1 MKKHLL
7 ALIVFIAACSSLFAA
22 DQNYFNYK
30 DPAYA
35 TALASPFTK
44 TSARVMAMGGA
55 GLAVQNNADS
65 LYINPA
71 SLGAKGLVFNIP
83 DVAVTLYNIKS
94 YNDEG
99 ILDSIIDDAS
109 NIGDNMGSIA
119 GGLFSSSAFD
129 FGRSKL
135 ATIDAGVGFKAGRFA
150 MAVDTQVNLNV
161 YNAKGGLTSIQI
173 IPQVDIAFTTGLG
186 LRFFRDNAIN
196 FDVGFSAGLNIRAFS
211 EAVSYTRVKE
221 LLDSSG
227 DLESLLNSQKT
238 AMGWTIPLSFGV
250 NVNFPFGFT
259 IAAVASNINIINGG
273 YNYKFSNFDLIKDDP
288 MGEIFSAI
296 GADEFTAKSDMNLAL
311 GVGWAPDL
319 GGWKWLADPTVA
331 IDFVDL
337 IGLFDDFSLNSFLAR
352 LKMGAEIKLF
362 KVLELRGGLNGGYVS
377 LGLGV
382 DLFKVIHLEA
392 SYYWNEFGEN
402 LGDKDV
408 DAFTIRANIFWE

>member
-1 MKKHLL
+1 MKKFLTS
-7 ALIVFIAACSSLFAA
+7 LIVILTVCSSLFAA
-22 DQNYFNYK
+22 NNIFLN
-30 DPAYA
+30 DPEYH
-35 TALASPFTK
+35 TALTSPFIK

-65 LYINPA
+65 LYMNPA

-83 DVAVTLYNIKS
+83 NVAVTLYNIKS

-99 ILDSIIDDAS
+99 ILDTIIDDPTG
-109 NIGDNMGSIA
+109 IMDNAGSIA
-119 GGLFSSSAFD
+119 GGLLQSDVFNL
-129 FGRSKL
+129 GRNKL
-135 ATIDAGVGFKAGRFA
+135 ATIDAGIGFKAGRFA
-150 MAVDTQVNLNV
+150 LAVDTQVNLNV
-161 YNAKGGLTSIQI
+161 YNDDGNIDSLKIV
-173 IPQVDIAFTTGLG
+173 PQVDVALTTGLG

-196 FDVGFSAGLNIRAFS
+196 FDVGFSAGLNLRAFTR
-211 EAVSYTRVKE
+211 AVDYDTVMDMFENDKGVDDILGSYT
-221 LLDSSG
+221 
-227 DLESLLNSQKT
+227 T
-238 AMGWTIPLSFGV
+238 AIGWALPLALGV
-250 NVNFPFGFT
+250 NVNFPFGFS
-259 IAAVASNINIINGG
+259 ISAVASNINIINGG
-273 YNYKFSNFDLIKDDP
+273 YNYKQTDFDKIKDDP

-319 GGWKWLADPTVA
+319 GGWEWLADPTVA

>member
-7 ALIVFIAACSSLFAA
+7 ALIVFIVACSSLFAA

-55 GLAVQNNADS
+55 SLAVQNNADS

-319 GGWKWLADPTVA
+319 V
-331 IDFVDL
+331 
-337 IGLFDDFSLNSFLAR
+337 DDFSLNSFLAR

>member
-1 MKKHLL
+1 MKKILL
-7 ALIVFIAACSSLFAA
+7 TLIVVFLVCSSLFAT
-22 DQNYFNYK
+22 NNIFLNN
-30 DPAYA
+30 PAYSN
-35 TALASPFTK
+35 ALTSPFIK

-65 LYINPA
+65 LYLNPA

-83 DVAVTLYNIKS
+83 NIAVTLYNIKS
-94 YNDEG
+94 YNDDG
-99 ILDSIIDDAS
+99 LLDSIIDDPS
-109 NIGDNMGSIA
+109 GFFDSDEIIDNALDLINSKA
-119 GGLFSSSAFD
+119 FS
-129 FGRSKL
+129 FGRNKL

-150 MAVDTQVNLNV
+150 LALDTQVNLNV
-161 YNAKGGLTSIQI
+161 YNKTGDPQNSEI
-173 IPQVDIAFTTGLG
+173 IPQVDVALTTGLG

-196 FDVGFSAGLNIRAFS
+196 FDVGFSLGLNLRAFTES
-211 EAVSYTRVKE
+211 ISFSTLADAADAGI
-221 LLDSSG
+221 DS
-227 DLESLLNSQKT
+227 LMTNHMT
-238 AMGWTIPLSFGV
+238 AIGWALPLSLGV

-259 IAAVASNINIINGG
+259 ISAVASNINIINGG
-273 YNYKFSNFDLIKDDP
+273 YNYKQTNFDLIKDDP

-319 GGWKWLADPTVA
+319 GGWEWLADPTVA

>member
-1 MKKHLL
+1 MKKFLL
-7 ALIVFIAACSSLFAA
+7 IMLITVLSCSTLFAE
-22 DQNYFNYK
+22 FNWTDEEYGYVLS
-30 DPAYA
+30 A
-35 TALASPFTK
+35 PFRK

-55 GLAVQNNADS
+55 GIAIQNNADA
-65 LYINPA
+65 LYMNPA

-83 DVAVTLYNIKS
+83 NVAFTLYNIKDF
-94 YNDEG
+94 NDMG
-99 ILDSIIDDAS
+99 LIDSIIEDPESVLDS
-109 NIGDNMGSIA
+109 VGDMINSD
-119 GGLFSSSAFD
+119 LLD
-129 FGRSKL
+129 YGRNNL
-135 ATIDAGVGFKAGRFA
+135 AKIDAGIGFKAGRFA
-150 MAVDTQVNLNV
+150 LAVDTQVNLNL
-161 YNAKGGLTSIQI
+161 YNSVGGFEYLNI
-173 IPQVDIAFTTGLG
+173 IPQVDVAFTTGLG
-186 LRFFRDNAIN
+186 FRFLRDEAIN
-196 FDVGFSAGLNIRAFS
+196 FDVGVSLGLNLRAFTQ
-211 EAVSYTRVKE
+211 AVSFETFSDAMTG
-221 LLDSSG
+221 DSNFE
-227 DLESLLNSQKT
+227 DVLNGYVT
-238 AMGWTIPLSFGV
+238 ALGWAMPLSIGF
-250 NVNFPFGFT
+250 NANFPFGFT
-259 IAAVASNINIINGG
+259 VSAVASNIQLINGG
-273 YNYKFSNFDLIKDDP
+273 YNYKRTTFNAIEDDP

-319 GGWKWLADPTVA
+319 GGWEWLADPTVA

>member
-1 MKKHLL
+1 
-7 ALIVFIAACSSLFAA
+7 
-22 DQNYFNYK
+22 
-30 DPAYA
+30 
-35 TALASPFTK
+35 
-44 TSARVMAMGGA
+44 MGGA
-55 GLAVQNNADS
+55 GIAVQNNADS

-83 DVAVTLYNIKS
+83 NVAVTLYNIKS

-99 ILDSIIDDAS
+99 ILDTIIDDPTG
-109 NIGDNMGSIA
+109 IMDNAGSIA
-119 GGLFSSSAFD
+119 GGLLQSDVFNL
-129 FGRSKL
+129 GRNKL
-135 ATIDAGVGFKAGRFA
+135 ATIDAGIGFKAGRFA
-150 MAVDTQVNLNV
+150 LAVDTQVNLNV
-161 YNAKGGLTSIQI
+161 YNDDGNLDSLKI
-173 IPQVDIAFTTGLG
+173 IPQVDVALTTGLG

-196 FDVGFSAGLNIRAFS
+196 FDVGFSAGLNLRAFTR
-211 EAVSYTRVKE
+211 AVDYDTVMDMFENDKGVDDILGSHT
-221 LLDSSG
+221 
-227 DLESLLNSQKT
+227 T
-238 AMGWTIPLSFGV
+238 AIGWAVPLSFGV

-259 IAAVASNINIINGG
+259 ISAVASNINIINGG
-273 YNYKFSNFDLIKDDP
+273 YNFKQTDFNKIQDDP

-311 GVGWAPDL
+311 GFGWAPDL
-319 GGWKWLADPTVA
+319 GGWEWLADPTVA

-362 KVLELRGGLNGGYVS
+362 KVLEVRGGLNGGYVS

-382 DLFKVIHLEA
+382 NLFKVIHLEA
-392 SYYWNEFGEN
+392 SYYWNEFGET

>member
-1 MKKHLL
+1 MKKFFIL
-7 ALIVFIAACSSLFAA
+7 LIVILAVCSSLFAA
-22 DQNYFNYK
+22 NNIFLN
-30 DPAYA
+30 DPAYS
-35 TALASPFTK
+35 TALASTFIK
-44 TSARVMAMGGA
+44 TSARVMSMGGA
-55 GLAVQNNADS
+55 GIAVQNNADS

-83 DVAVTLYNIKS
+83 NVAVTLYNIKS

-99 ILDSIIDDAS
+99 ILDTILDDPTG
-109 NIGDNMGSIA
+109 IMDNAGSIA
-119 GGLFSSSAFD
+119 GGLLQSDVFNL
-129 FGRSKL
+129 GRNKL
-135 ATIDAGVGFKAGRFA
+135 ATIDAGIGFKAGRFA
-150 MAVDTQVNLNV
+150 LAVDTQVNLNV
-161 YNAKGGLTSIQI
+161 YNDDGNLDSLQI
-173 IPQVDIAFTTGLG
+173 VPQVDVALTTGLG

-196 FDVGFSAGLNIRAFS
+196 FDVGFSAGLNLRAFTR
-211 EAVSYTRVKE
+211 AVDYDTVMDMFENDKGVDDILGTYT
-221 LLDSSG
+221 
-227 DLESLLNSQKT
+227 T
-238 AMGWTIPLSFGV
+238 AIGWAVPLSLGV

-259 IAAVASNINIINGG
+259 ISAVASNINIINGG
-273 YNYKFSNFDLIKDDP
+273 YNYKQTNFDLIKDDP

-319 GGWKWLADPTVA
+319 GGWEWLADPTVA

>member
-1 MKKHLL
+1 MKKVLST
-7 ALIVFIAACSSLFAA
+7 LIVVLLVCSSLFAA
-22 DQNYFNYK
+22 NNIFLNN
-30 DPAYA
+30 PAYSN
-35 TALASPFTK
+35 ALTSPFIK

-65 LYINPA
+65 LYLNPA

-83 DVAVTLYNIKS
+83 NVAVTLYNIKS
-94 YNDEG
+94 YNDDG
-99 ILDSIIDDAS
+99 LLDSIIDDPS
-109 NIGDNMGSIA
+109 GFFDSDEIIDNALDFINSKA
-119 GGLFSSSAFD
+119 FS
-129 FGRSKL
+129 FGRNKL

-150 MAVDTQVNLNV
+150 LALDTQVNLNV
-161 YNAKGGLTSIQI
+161 YNKTGDPQNSEI
-173 IPQVDIAFTTGLG
+173 IPQVDVALTTGLG

-196 FDVGFSAGLNIRAFS
+196 FDVGFSLGLNLRAFTES
-211 EAVSYTRVKE
+211 ISFSTLADAADAGI
-221 LLDSSG
+221 DS
-227 DLESLLNSQKT
+227 LMTNHMT
-238 AMGWTIPLSFGV
+238 AIGWALPLSLGV

-259 IAAVASNINIINGG
+259 ISAVASNINIINGG
-273 YNYKFSNFDLIKDDP
+273 YNYKQTNFDLIKDDP

-319 GGWKWLADPTVA
+319 GSWEWLADPTVA

>member
-1 MKKHLL
+1 MKKILST
-7 ALIVFIAACSSLFAA
+7 LIVVFLVCSSLFAT
-22 DQNYFNYK
+22 NNIFLNN
-30 DPAYA
+30 PAYSN
-35 TALASPFTK
+35 ALTSPFIK

-65 LYINPA
+65 LYLNPA

-83 DVAVTLYNIKS
+83 NIAVTLYNIKS
-94 YNDEG
+94 YNDDG
-99 ILDSIIDDAS
+99 LLDSIIDDPS
-109 NIGDNMGSIA
+109 GFFDSDEIIDNALDLINSKA
-119 GGLFSSSAFD
+119 FS
-129 FGRSKL
+129 FGRNKL

-150 MAVDTQVNLNV
+150 LALDTQVNLNV
-161 YNAKGGLTSIQI
+161 YNKSGDPQNSEI
-173 IPQVDIAFTTGLG
+173 IPQVDVAFTTGLG
-186 LRFFRDNAIN
+186 FRFLRDEAIN
-196 FDVGFSAGLNIRAFS
+196 FDVGVSLGLNLRAFTES
-211 EAVSYTRVKE
+211 ISFSTLADAADAGI
-221 LLDSSG
+221 DS
-227 DLESLLNSQKT
+227 LMTNHMT
-238 AMGWTIPLSFGV
+238 AIGWALPLSLGV
-250 NVNFPFGFT
+250 NVNFPFGFS
-259 IAAVASNINIINGG
+259 ISAVASNINIINGG
-273 YNYKFSNFDLIKDDP
+273 YNYKQTDFDKIKDDP

-319 GGWKWLADPTVA
+319 GGWEWLADPTVA

>member
-1 MKKHLL
+1 MKKFFIS
-7 ALIVFIAACSSLFAA
+7 LIVILAVCSSLFAA
-22 DQNYFNYK
+22 NNIFLN
-30 DPAYA
+30 DPAYS
-35 TALASPFTK
+35 TALTSPFIK

-55 GLAVQNNADS
+55 GIAVQNNADS

-99 ILDSIIDDAS
+99 ILDTIIDDPTG
-109 NIGDNMGSIA
+109 IMDNAGSIA
-119 GGLFSSSAFD
+119 GGLLQSDVFNL
-129 FGRSKL
+129 GRNKL
-135 ATIDAGVGFKAGRFA
+135 ATIDAGIGFKAGRFA
-150 MAVDTQVNLNV
+150 LAVDTQVNLNV
-161 YNAKGGLTSIQI
+161 YNDDGNLDSLKI
-173 IPQVDIAFTTGLG
+173 IPQVDVALTTGLG

-196 FDVGFSAGLNIRAFS
+196 FDVGFSAGLNLRAFTR
-211 EAVSYTRVKE
+211 AVDYDTVMDMFENDKGVDDILGSHT
-221 LLDSSG
+221 
-227 DLESLLNSQKT
+227 T
-238 AMGWTIPLSFGV
+238 AIGWAVPLSFGV

-259 IAAVASNINIINGG
+259 ISAVASNINIINGG
-273 YNYKFSNFDLIKDDP
+273 YNYKQTDFNKIQDDP

-311 GVGWAPDL
+311 GFGWAPDL
-319 GGWKWLADPTVA
+319 GGWEWLADPTVA

-362 KVLELRGGLNGGYVS
+362 KVLEVRGGLNGGYVS

-382 DLFKVIHLEA
+382 NLFKVIHLEA
-392 SYYWNEFGEN
+392 SYYWNEFGET

-408 DAFTIRANIFWE
+408 DALTIRANIFWE